1 MGDQRGKAPQDKV
14 RGSRP
19 LQLEIGHAGL
29 DAAERLLVELYSLW
43 LNSWQS

>member
-14 RGSRP
+14 RGPRP

-29 DAAERLLVELYSLW
+29 DAERFLVELDSLW
-43 LNSWQS
+43 LNSLQS